1 MLEYRACAATTEVV
15 REQKTVAH
23 HWDWWCGIQII
34 FPLQKILL
42 SLANNA
48 PLLQ

>member
-1 MLEYRACAATTEVV
+1 MLEYRACTANTELG

-23 HWDWWCGIQII
+23 YWNWSWGIQII
-34 FPLQKILL
+34 FPLQKIPLCP
-42 SLANNA
+42 ANKA